1 MWYTWKGVVKIF
13 WGRTVVTVY
22 HSPGSHSLTIGRPI
36 VHGLYYENHCISRM
50 AEAVLTRS
58 VKGLQYHFLPH
69 LTNIK
74 LNGICL
80 WLGSAV
86 RGDTFE
92 IPKYNTIGNCS
103 SCIVSPWR
111 LLPGCRKSSNVSIS
125 NGRKRIQS
133 FSHIESH
140 YYLTRISWWY
150 SATLFFLSS
159 HDAWNTN
166 YTKQTLHQA
175 AAVCRADE
183 RRPILQSLGRF
194 RPDWMTKTSTTITDK
209 SFLVPAD
216 QILGSMKLLVY

>member
-1 MWYTWKGVVKIF
+1 MIHMEGCCKNILGTD
-13 WGRTVVTVY
+13 
-22 HSPGSHSLTIGRPI
+22 SSHSVPLAWLTLTDHRMSNRPWT
-36 VHGLYYENHCISRM
+36 YYENHCISRM
-50 AEAVLTRS
+50 AGAVLTRS

-140 YYLTRISWWY
+140 YYLTRICWWY